1 MTTAIPYPLTTF
13 IGAGNM
19 ASSLIAGLIAAGVP
33 RERIRASAPS
43 ESSRERLK
51 QSYQIEVFSKNSAAV
66 QDADVIVLAVKPQI
80 IRGVCEGL
88 AQCLPK
94 RVLVVSIAAG
104 VTCSALR
111 IWTNDSNLPV
121 VRCMPN
127 TPSAIGCG
135 AAGMF
140 ATTNVSSYQREVAQ
154 RLMGTVGEI
163 EWLAEEGLVDAVTAL
178 SGSGPAYFFL
188 LIEAMITAGQQLGL
202 SYAAAEHLSIQTA
215 LGAAAMARDTDLNVT
230 KLREQ
235 VTSKKGT
242 TEAAIE
248 VFLSEGFVG
257 MVERALGAAAVRS
270 KELASEIEH

>member
-1 MTTAIPYPLTTF
+1 MTTVAPYPLTTF

-51 QSYQIEVFSKNSAAV
+51 LSYQIEVFSENSMAV
-66 QDADVIVLAVKPQI
+66 QGADVIVLAVKPQI

-88 AQCLPK
+88 ARYLPK
-94 RVLVVSIAAG
+94 GVLVVSIAAG

-135 AAGMF
+135 AVGIF
-140 ATTNVSSYQREVAQ
+140 ATTNVSSSQRDVAQ
-154 RLMGTVGEI
+154 RLMGTVGEV
-163 EWLAEEGLVDAVTAL
+163 EWLAEEELVDAVTAL

-188 LIEAMITAGQQLGL
+188 LMEAMITAGQQLGL
-202 SYAAAEHLSIQTA
+202 SDAVAERLCIQTA

-242 TEAAIE
+242 TEAAIK

-257 MVERALGAAAVRS
+257 MVERALEAAAVRS
-270 KELASEIEH
+270 RELASEIES